1 MMWKKSFLAFLLSL
15 SALKP
20 APASGNNTE
29 TNKKNNKEKTC
40 FPEFT
45 HPHLVSKTNVV
56 MKGQN
61 VSLICPNQNKLPQI
75 TYSLFW
81 NNRHLVTQKGE
92 PAIFNLS
99 ITGIHALGTYKCKA
113 QVLNCS
119 KYSHPFNFT
128 FVDPVTTPVLNVNVV
143 QTKTDRYITLH
154 CISFNGSL
162 PINYTFFEKNTS
174 VSPVISKDVREPAE
188 FNLTRNTGEVEE
200 YRCEAK
206 NRLPNHAKYSQPVP
220 IFSTGGDGCRFCLW
234 LLLPGLLL
242 VLIIIILIL
251 AFWILP
257 KHKAR
262 KAMKDKVPRDCG
274 NTPMEAGIYAN
285 IYKNQA
291 DKESGPGLG
300 LRPCVSTARDETGH
314 SEEIHYATPIFQEV
328 KPKDHEDCN
337 DGKTAH
343 VYSDL
348 RIQTEI

>member
-291 DKESGPGLG
+291 
-300 LRPCVSTARDETGH
+300 
-314 SEEIHYATPIFQEV
+314 
-328 KPKDHEDCN
+328 EDCN